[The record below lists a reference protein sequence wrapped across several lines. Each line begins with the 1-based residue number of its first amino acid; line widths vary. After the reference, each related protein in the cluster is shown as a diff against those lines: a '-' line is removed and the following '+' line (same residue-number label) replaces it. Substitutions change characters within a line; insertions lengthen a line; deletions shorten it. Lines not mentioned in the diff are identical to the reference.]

1 VKEKLED
8 ITHEFLN
15 DTSCFLVEV
24 QESSDR
30 IKVVL
35 DGFNGVD
42 IRLCSKL
49 ARHINRLAEEDESI
63 GDFNI
68 EVTSA
73 GVGAEINSTNQLRSN
88 VGRLVKI
95 KDQNFNTTTGRLIAV
110 EDSKICI
117 TEEKKQIWFNKED
130 INSIKVEIEF

>member
-1 VKEKLED
+1 MKEKLED

-15 DTSCFLVEV
+15 DTPCFLVEV

-35 DGFNGVD
+35 DGYNGVD

-49 ARHINRLAEEDESI
+49 ARHINRLSEEDESI
-63 GDFNI
+63 GEFNI

-73 GVGAEINSTNQLRSN
+73 GVGAEINTTNQLKSN
-88 VGRLVKI
+88 VGRLVKV
-95 KDQNFNTTTGRLIAV
+95 KEHNFNTTTGRLIAADNRKV
-110 EDSKICI
+110 CVIDVKE
-117 TEEKKQIWFNKED
+117 QIWYKKED

>member
-1 VKEKLED
+1 MKEKLED

-15 DTSCFLVEV
+15 GTSCFLVEV
-24 QESSDR
+24 QESNDR

-63 GDFNI
+63 GEYNI

-73 GVGAEINSTNQLRSN
+73 GVGAEINSTNQLKSN

-95 KDQNFNTTTGRLIAV
+95 KDQNFNSSTGRLIAV
-110 EDSKICI
+110 DEEKICVI
-117 TEEKKQIWFNKED
+117 DEKTQIWNSKED